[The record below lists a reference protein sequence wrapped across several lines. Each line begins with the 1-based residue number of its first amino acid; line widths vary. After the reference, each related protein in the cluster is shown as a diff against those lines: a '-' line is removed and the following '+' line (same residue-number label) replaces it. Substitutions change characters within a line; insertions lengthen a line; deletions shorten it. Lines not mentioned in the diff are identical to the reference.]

1 MNKKTEHDNQDL
13 PYTENY
19 ILGGRVLL
27 RQPKEGFRAS
37 IDSVFLAASIP
48 VEDNE
53 TVLDVGTGIG
63 TAALCL
69 ATRKPNAKICAI
81 EILKENVRY
90 ASENIKLNQ
99 MQNRVEILHGNLTK
113 APPRLAAG
121 TFSHVMANPP
131 YFEANEGRLSPIEQK
146 KMANHEISADFE
158 QWAKFCYLMVR
169 PKGTITFIHRADK
182 LDQILAY
189 FYGKLGDI
197 IVYPLWPMKGRQ
209 AKRVLIQGVRNSMGN
224 TALSSGLILHN
235 EHNRSFTTEAD
246 DILRHGK
253 GLDLKS

>member
-1 MNKKTEHDNQDL
+1 MNQKSEPDIIESF
-13 PYTENY
+13 YTENY

-27 RQPKEGFRAS
+27 RQPKKGFRVS
-37 IDSVFLAASIP
+37 IDSIFLAAAVP
-48 VEDNE
+48 ALENE
-53 TVLDVGTGIG
+53 TVLDVGSGIG

-69 ATRKPNAKICAI
+69 ATRANNIKVSAI
-81 EILKENVRY
+81 EILKENVKY
-90 ASENIKLNQ
+90 AAENIKLNQ

-131 YFEANEGRLSPIEQK
+131 FFDANEGRLSPIEQK

-169 PKGTITFIHRADK
+169 PKGTITFIHRADR
-182 LDQILAY
+182 LDQILSY

-209 AKRVLIQGVRNSMGN
+209 AKRVIVQGVRNSMG
-224 TALSSGLILHN
+224 TMTLSPGLILHN
-235 EHNRSFTTEAD
+235 ESNGSFTTEAD
-246 DILRHGK
+246 EILRHA
-253 GLDLKS
+253 KSLNLQ